1 MKTSPWSSGV
11 GKYQERVNGAL
22 TISRKGGYNAALVS
36 LRRVELV
43 STIMLM
49 VGIRDDSTRKPQGRG
64 VVAARASV
72 RRLVEGRARR
82 DSFVCYWKS
91 SDR

>member
-1 MKTSPWSSGV
+1 MKTSPRPSGV
-11 GKYQERVNGAL
+11 EIYQECVIDAL
-22 TISRKGGYNAALVS
+22 TISRKGGYNAALVR

-43 STIMLM
+43 STIVMML
-49 VGIRDDSTRKPQGRG
+49 GIRDDSTRKPQGRG
-64 VVAARASV
+64 VVAERASV